1 MKNRKTTLVFLTYFN
16 ILLLSKIALRH
27 LNMNQLYSILCYLT
41 LHYSVAPSSMLCN
54 INKAENLHK
63 SKKNSNFAV
72 RYVNIKHTP
81 IFTTPKGKYLKS
93 TQPP

>member
-1 MKNRKTTLVFLTYFN
+1 M
-16 ILLLSKIALRH
+16 
-27 LNMNQLYSILCYLT
+27 LY
-41 LHYSVAPSSMLCN
+41 N